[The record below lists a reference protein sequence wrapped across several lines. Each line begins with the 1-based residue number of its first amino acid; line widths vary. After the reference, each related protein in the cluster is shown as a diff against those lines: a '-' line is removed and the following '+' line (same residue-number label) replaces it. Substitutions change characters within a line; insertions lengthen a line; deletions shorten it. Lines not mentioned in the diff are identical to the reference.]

1 MALAIRKVAY
11 PWISRSQ
18 TYTKPASH
26 AHGTLVLTI
35 HLHSTVFT
43 PSPLKVKLR
52 DTCERNGPRFAVN
65 YMFMCQ
71 RHDGEDVGMLDC
83 GDLHGIL
90 PLQGGRITL
99 GDTQLYH
106 VRCASRKIGKCMAPC
121 YPGFF
126 LSPQFRGR
134 DSETLVALA
143 LCVQCQW

>member
-1 MALAIRKVAY
+1 MHLRLCVTNSAHITLINMPENENDESQVR
-11 PWISRSQ
+11 ISRSQ

-52 DTCERNGPRFAVN
+52 DTCERNGPLFAVN

-71 RHDGEDVGMLDC
+71 RHDGEDVSMLDC

-90 PLQGGRITL
+90 PL
-99 GDTQLYH
+99 
-106 VRCASRKIGKCMAPC
+106 
-121 YPGFF
+121 
-126 LSPQFRGR
+126 
-134 DSETLVALA
+134 
-143 LCVQCQW
+143 